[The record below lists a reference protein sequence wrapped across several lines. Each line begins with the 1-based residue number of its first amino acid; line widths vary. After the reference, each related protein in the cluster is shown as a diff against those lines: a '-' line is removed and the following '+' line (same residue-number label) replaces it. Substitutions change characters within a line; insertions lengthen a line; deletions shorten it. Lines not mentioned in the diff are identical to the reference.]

1 MLNTIALKAL
11 GRWSETTRSVD
22 NVVTKFLATKSACV
36 ISYHLQILQ
45 AFVKMASSLFVV
57 FGLTDLLIVLFDNA
71 GDTSEETV
79 DEDDDCSNDLSVN
92 GDSRPLSSLATKL

>member
-1 MLNTIALKAL
+1 
-11 GRWSETTRSVD
+11 
-22 NVVTKFLATKSACV
+22 
-36 ISYHLQILQ
+36 
-45 AFVKMASSLFVV
+45 MASSLFVV

-79 DEDDDCSNDLSVN
+79 DEDDDCSNDLSVK